1 MQNFEY
7 CGVYSVIKLINGKWK
22 PFILYLLSTEDHAFN
37 DIWRRIP
44 KVSKKVL
51 SEHLKGLVED
61 ELIESNSTKYRL
73 TDKGRKLL
81 PLLATMQNWSEHNL
95 ENIVETDNVLL
106 PKT

>member
-7 CGVYSVIKLINGKWK
+7 CGVYSVIKLLNGKWK
-22 PFILYLLSTEDHAFN
+22 PFILYLLSSEDHAFN

-51 SEHLKGLVED
+51 SEQLKGLVED
-61 ELIESNSTKYRL
+61 GLIETHSTKYRL
-73 TDKGRKLL
+73 ADKGKKLL
-81 PLLATMQNWSEHNL
+81 PLLATMQNWSEVNL
-95 ENIVETDNVLL
+95 ENAIETDKVLL